1 MQYQEI
7 FQEEMLDYLNQ
18 IDFLQANVY
27 GNTYAQWLVAG
38 LVFLLS
44 WGGLRYLKGMLVDR
58 LSVLARGTSTDLD
71 DFAVSLLQGVKGFF
85 LIILSLA
92 IATMVLNLPPAKT
105 DIIHTLAVIAVL
117 IQAAFWGTAFIDFL
131 LNRQVSNRGVET
143 DGGAIMTMRA
153 VGFIGRMV
161 LWVVIVLLILDNSG
175 VDVTALVASL
185 GIGGVAVALAVQNI
199 LSDLFASLSIVLDK
213 PFVIGDFITVGD
225 MAGTVEY
232 IGMKSTRVRSLSGE
246 QIVFSNADILKGQIR
261 NYKRMFERRVVLQF
275 GVTYQTP
282 QEKLAAMPGW
292 IRKIVEAQDKTR
304 FDRAHLAGFG
314 NSALNFEVVYFV
326 LDPDYNVYMDIQQA
340 IDLGIIEVFA
350 REKVEFAYPTQTLF
364 VQGSGGEIAVARESR
379 ALGR

>member
-1 MQYQEI
+1 M
-7 FQEEMLDYLNQ
+7 DYLNQ